1 MVATVFEIL
10 VEPGDE
16 VQEDDELVL
25 LESMKM
31 QIPVAAPR
39 QGKVGAIHVEQGQ
52 SIQEDDLLLTL
63 E

>member
-10 VEPGDE
+10 VEAGDE
-16 VQEDDELVL
+16 VQEEDELVL

-31 QIPVAAPR
+31 QIPVPAPR
-39 QGKVGAIHVEQGQ
+39 AGKVASIDVAQGD

>member
-31 QIPVAAPR
+31 QIPVPAPR